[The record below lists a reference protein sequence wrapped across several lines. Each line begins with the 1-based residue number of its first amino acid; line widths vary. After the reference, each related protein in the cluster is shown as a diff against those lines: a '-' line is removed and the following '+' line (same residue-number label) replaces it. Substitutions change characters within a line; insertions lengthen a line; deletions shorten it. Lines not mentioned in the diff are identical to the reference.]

1 MSTLKV
7 DTIQEHDQV
16 SAINLTNKLK
26 IGGVNVEQGYTS
38 SATEPSNPSIGD
50 FWWDSTNEKLYRYI
64 NSEFK
69 LIGLVDA
76 TPVFRGATQGV
87 FASGGPNE
95 DITLAMPTG
104 TEAGDYAMVI
114 VGGMVWGGS
123 SDISI
128 NNGSF
133 GSPTNY
139 QWGYAAGQ
147 SAYMTNLYID
157 SNISSSLVT
166 SGVSVRNN
174 ASGTEYKLVTL
185 LTFKNTTPLVAHTQI
200 NYGSNSTGV
209 HYTVASGTRPTGYDS
224 LSGGGIV
231 EVHTTREGNR
241 TYKDANA
248 PSNYSDLLGT
258 VNRSNIYIQAVYQ
271 NYSDNDSGY
280 GQPYHRYLYNG
291 GTVYSSSSL
300 VIAY

>member
-104 TEAGDYAMVI
+104 TQAGDYAMVI

-139 QWGYAAGQ
+139 QWGYASGQ
-147 SAYMTNLYID
+147 SSYMTNLYID
-157 SNISSSLVT
+157 SDISSSLVT

-174 ASGTEYKLVTL
+174 ASGTEYKLATL

-200 NYGSNSTGV
+200 NYGSHTNGT
-209 HYTVASGTRPTGYDS
+209 YYQIASGTRPTGYDS
-224 LSGGGIV
+224 LSKGGIL
-231 EVHTTREGNR
+231 EVHTTREGTR
-241 TYKDANA
+241 TYVDANDGA
-248 PSNYSDLLGT
+248 NYSDLLGS
-258 VNRSNIYIQAVYQ
+258 VNRSAIYTQAVYQ
-271 NYSDNDSGY
+271 NYSDNGNGY
-280 GQPYHRYLYNG
+280 GQPYHRFLYNN